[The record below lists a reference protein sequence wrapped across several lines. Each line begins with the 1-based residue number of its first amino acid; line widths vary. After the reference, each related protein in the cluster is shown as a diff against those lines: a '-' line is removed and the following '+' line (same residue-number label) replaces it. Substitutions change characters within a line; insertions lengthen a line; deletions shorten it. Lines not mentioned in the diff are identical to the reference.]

1 MSVDLNLLVVDDEEA
16 ICEGCRR
23 IFERQGFHVTKT
35 SDAEQGLSLAGSNDY
50 AAVLLDIKMPKM
62 DGIQFFE
69 RLRATKP
76 NVPVILMTGYPSV
89 PNAVAA
95 IRLGA
100 AAYVT
105 KPFTPEEITQAV
117 RKMLHAAPDG
127 SDGKAVDRWQS
138 ADEGPRFFH
147 NTWASLGK
155 DGTVRAGVATD
166 RATAAATRA
175 IRLPG
180 IGEVVFQ
187 GLPMAVIEMHDGTEQ
202 TVPAPVSGVVEGVNE
217 SLGAAPDALAT
228 DPCGAGWM
236 ALICPTRADDELARC
251 AHRRVALY
259 APDAPVNEKHV
270 TQLKAFGCTV
280 DTATDADSL
289 AALFQNPDLD
299 LLVLDAP
306 ATAEAGLAALDRV
319 AALRPAMKIVVAAAA
334 ENGAESAYRTRKLFY
349 FAVEPF
355 TDNEMADI
363 LDAAFRPKACP
374 PASHA
379 NAAPGQPLMGIELTN
394 RNGTKVHLLAGP
406 GVMRRG
412 AGLGAAVRQRLLD
425 RLYPMQT
432 RLGVAKLTPEELVG
446 TAAGADRLVV
456 LLGKDLGRTPGSL
469 VRDTKSEYV
478 AVSGEGAGKV
488 TTLVIQPGPDGTPDS
503 LAPETVDMLA
513 EHIVDDLASY

>member
-35 SDAEQGLSLAGSNDY
+35 SDAEHGLSLAGAQDF

-69 RLRATKP
+69 KLRATKP
-76 NVPVILMTGYPSV
+76 NTPVILMTGYPTV

-117 RKMLHAAPDG
+117 RKMLHAAPHGPDQTTP
-127 SDGKAVDRWQS
+127 DAWRP
-138 ADEGPRFFH
+138 ADDGPRFFH
-147 NTWASLGK
+147 NAWASMGQ

-166 RATAAATRA
+166 RATATAVQAV
-175 IRLPG
+175 RLPG

-187 GLPMAVIEMHDGTEQ
+187 GLPMAVLQLQDGTERI
-202 TVPAPVSGVVEGVNE
+202 VPAPISGIVEGVNE
-217 SLGAAPDALAT
+217 SLAASPGVLAT
-228 DPCGAGWM
+228 D

-251 AHRRVALY
+251 THRRVALY
-259 APDAPVNEKHV
+259 TPDAPVHEEHV
-270 TQLKAFGCTV
+270 AQLKAFGCTV
-280 DTATDADSL
+280 DTAVNADSL
-289 AALFQNPDLD
+289 ATLFQNPDLD

-306 ATAEAGLAALDRV
+306 STAEAGLAALDRV
-319 AALRPAMKIVVAAAA
+319 AALRPAMKVVVAAGAQNA
-334 ENGAESAYRTRKLFY
+334 AESAYRTRKLFY
-349 FAVEPF
+349 FAIEPF

-363 LDAAFRPKACP
+363 LDAAFRTKT
-374 PASHA
+374 
-379 NAAPGQPLMGIELTN
+379 AAPSHQAAATAGQPLMGIELTN
-394 RNGTKVHLLAGP
+394 RQGSKVHLLAGP
-406 GVMRRG
+406 RVLQR
-412 AGLGAAVRQRLLD
+412 ASGLGAAVRQRLLD

-432 RLGVAKLTPEELVG
+432 RLGEAKLTPEELVG
-446 TAAGADRLVV
+446 SAAGADRLVV
-456 LLGKDLGRTPGSL
+456 LLAKDLGRTPGTL

-478 AVSGEGAGKV
+478 AVSGEEAGKV

-503 LAPETVDMLA
+503 LDPETVNMLA
-513 EHIVDDLASY
+513 EHIVEDLASY